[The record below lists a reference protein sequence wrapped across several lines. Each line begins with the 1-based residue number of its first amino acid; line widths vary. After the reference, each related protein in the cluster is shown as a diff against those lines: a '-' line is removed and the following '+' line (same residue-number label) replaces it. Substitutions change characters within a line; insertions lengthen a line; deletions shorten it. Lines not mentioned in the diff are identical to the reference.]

1 MTTTPAVAHNTDVG
15 HLSEPLLIRLR
26 DRLFIEC
33 SHLAAQSDEYRA
45 TLSDLAQRSDPAGLL
60 EYERAAAAVARCGD
74 AIIETFQAL
83 LRLDAGTYG
92 VCEDCGGPISPARL
106 EVTPR
111 ARSCVTCVPPVVP
124 RAR

>member
-1 MTTTPAVAHNTDVG
+1 MTTTPAVAHDANVR

-45 TLSDLAQRSDPAGLL
+45 TLSELAQRSDPASLR

-74 AIIETFQAL
+74 AIIDTFQAL

-92 VCEDCGGPISPARL
+92 VCEECGGPISIAKL
-106 EVTPR
+106 ETTPR
-111 ARSCVTCVPPVVP
+111 ARWCVTCVPPVAP
-124 RAR
+124 HAR